1 MIYDIAVVGGG
12 IVGASAAYKLSLKHP
27 DAKIVLLEK
36 EGRLAPHQTGRNSGV
51 IHSGIYYK
59 PGSYKAKNCFDGRKQ
74 LVAFAQEHGVDYDVC
89 GKIILAITDEEIPG
103 MDKIFER
110 GIENKTEGIKKLDAK
125 EIKDYEPYAVGVAGI
140 HVPPTGII
148 DFVGATQKL
157 GELFRA
163 NKNNEIRY
171 SAEVKAIT
179 NHENIVELTTKTET
193 IKAGHVVFC
202 GGLQADRLAEMEGI
216 KLDMKI
222 VPFRGDYYELS
233 LEARKKVNNLIYP
246 VPNPKYP
253 FLGVHLTRMTDGVIE
268 CGPNAVFS
276 FAREGYKKTSFNF
289 KDTIDALTYKGTLK
303 MFSQHWRNGINEQR
317 RAFSKKLFLQALQH
331 LIPSLKMEDIE
342 PGRCGVRAQ
351 ALDSNGEMIDDFYM
365 VNGQNSIHVLNAPS
379 PAATACLA
387 IADEIVSRFEKGF
400 SK

>member
-1 MIYDIAVVGGG
+1 MNYDIAIVGGG
-12 IVGASAAYKLSLKHP
+12 IVGVSAAYKLSIKHP

-36 EGRLAPHQTGRNSGV
+36 EEHLAPHQTGRNSGV

-59 PGSYKAKNCFDGRKQ
+59 PGSYKAKNCLDGRKQ
-74 LVAFAQEHGVDYDVC
+74 LVAFAQEHGVDHDVC
-89 GKIILAITDEEIPG
+89 GKIIMAVTDEEISG

-110 GIENKTEGIKKLDAK
+110 GLANKTEGIKKLTAS
-125 EIKDYEPYAVGVAGI
+125 EIKEYEPHALGVAGI

-148 DFVGATQKL
+148 DFVGATKKI
-157 GELFRA
+157 GELFEA
-163 NKNNEIRY
+163 IDGNEICY
-171 SAEVKAIT
+171 NAEIKSIR
-179 NHENIVELTTKTET
+179 NIENTVELTTKNKV
-193 IKAGHVVFC
+193 IKTGHVVFC

-233 LEARKKVNNLIYP
+233 VDAREKVNNLIYP

-276 FAREGYKKTSFNF
+276 FHREGYKKTSFNF
-289 KDTIDALTYKGTLK
+289 KDTIDALSYKGTLK

-317 RAFSKKLFLQALQH
+317 RAFSKKLFLKALQG
-331 LIPSLKMEDIE
+331 LIPSLKMDDIE

-379 PAATACLA
+379 PAATACLS
-387 IADEIVSRFEKGF
+387 IADEIVNRFEKDF